1 VRNAL
6 ALTVVLGLLASPGA
20 AQDEPPSWV
29 GAFSALRAAPLD
41 LLDPKVPLEQRIAL
55 ADALGEH
62 GPAEPAIASLEAA
75 LEAEPPPPSRLR
87 EALALAL
94 ARRGV
99 AVPGPT
105 GDVLRAAR
113 DRKAAAAPAP
123 ASKLGA
129 AWLERPRSGAVMVRA
144 FLSERDPATL
154 RAMARKLGELELL
167 GLVPPADPHVLAQ
180 ALCDR
185 ETAPHALLMLAADAK
200 RAPSVTTRRLL
211 RSALAGVPCSSD
223 VKRAPDD
230 DPHAVAVRILGALGL
245 AAIDDLEAIT
255 PLRHALRS
263 PFARVRLAAATAL
276 SVLATP
282 TACAALDRHRR
293 IEASPT
299 VRRALACSPRQP

>member
-6 ALTVVLGLLASPGA
+6 ALTVVLGLLAGGAA

-29 GAFSALRAAPLD
+29 GAFSALRSAPLD
-41 LLDPKVPLEQRIAL
+41 LLDPKVPLEQRIGL
-55 ADALGEH
+55 AGALGEH
-62 GPAEPAIASLEAA
+62 GPAEPAIVSLQAA

-87 EALALAL
+87 EALELAL

-105 GDVLRAAR
+105 GDLLRAAR
-113 DRKAAAAPAP
+113 DHSAAAPRP
-123 ASKLGA
+123 TSKLGA
-129 AWLERPRSGAVMVRA
+129 AWLQRPRSGAVMVRA

-167 GLVPPADPHVLAQ
+167 ELTPPADPHVLAQ

-200 RAPSVTTRRLL
+200 RAASETTRRLL
-211 RSALAGVPCSSD
+211 RAALAGVPCASE

-230 DPHAVAVRILGALGL
+230 DPHAVPVRILGALGL
-245 AAIDDLEAIT
+245 AAIDDAEAIT
-255 PLRHALRS
+255 PLREALRS
-263 PFARVRLAAATAL
+263 PFARVRFAAATAL

-282 TACAALDRHRR
+282 AACAALDHHRR
-293 IEASPT
+293 IEASPV
-299 VRRALACSPRQP
+299 VRRALSCSPQHP